1 MQVTVKYQT
10 LPGIIWT
17 VIPRAWE
24 KKDIVLQLLMNFVG
38 YKVSINTL
46 VNMQGSSWK
55 DDWWD
60 NILLIRKKIC
70 LKPLKLNAKFFLVA
84 IWKKGEMATILAS
97 WSKDLM

>member
-1 MQVTVKYQT
+1 MQVTFKYQT

-46 VNMQGSSWK
+46 VNMQGSHEKMSGG
-55 DDWWD
+55 
-60 NILLIRKKIC
+60 IIFSSSEKKC
-70 LKPLKLNAKFFLVA
+70 LKPLKLNVKFFLVA

-97 WSKDLM
+97 WSKDLI

>member
-1 MQVTVKYQT
+1 MQVTFKYQT

-46 VNMQGSSWK
+46 VNMQGSHEKMCGGIIFSSLEK
-55 DDWWD
+55 
-60 NILLIRKKIC
+60 NIY

-97 WSKDLM
+97 WSKDLI

>member
-1 MQVTVKYQT
+1 MQVKVKYQT

-46 VNMQGSSWK
+46 VNMQGSHEKMSGR
-55 DDWWD
+55 
-60 NILLIRKKIC
+60 IVFSSEKKI

-84 IWKKGEMATILAS
+84 MWKRRNGYYTGPLI
-97 WSKDLM
+97 

>member
-46 VNMQGSSWK
+46 MNRQGSHEKMSSG
-55 DDWWD
+55 
-60 NILLIRKKIC
+60 IVFSSSKKKY

-84 IWKKGEMATILAS
+84 IWKRRNGYYTGPLI
-97 WSKDLM
+97 

>member
-46 VNMQGSSWK
+46 VNMQGSHEK
-55 DDWWD
+55 MCGG
-60 NILLIRKKIC
+60 NILLIRKKNISQ
-70 LKPLKLNAKFFLVA
+70 A
-84 IWKKGEMATILAS
+84 IEIKCKILFSGHMKKRRNGYYTGLLI
-97 WSKDLM
+97 

>member
-1 MQVTVKYQT
+1 MQVKVKYQT

-17 VIPRAWE
+17 VIPRAWG

-38 YKVSINTL
+38 YKVSINAL
-46 VNMQGSSWK
+46 VNMQGSHEKMIGGIIFSSSEK
-55 DDWWD
+55 
-60 NILLIRKKIC
+60 NVC

-97 WSKDLM
+97 WSKDLI